1 MLDPERCPACHG
13 QKRGACPACLF
24 GLARDSPPEP
34 DLTGTLLG
42 PFEISRKLGEGGMGV
57 VYEAVDTRP
66 ASPRFGHR
74 VALKVLRASLD
85 MPGHIEREAQVLAA
99 LEHESIVSVYETGEH
114 DGYEYFTMKR
124 IDGAPPRTPAESPR
138 RAAEI
143 ALSIARAAEVAH
155 RHGVLH
161 RDLKRSN
168 VLVDGEGRVFVLDFG
183 IATRDGLLAG
193 VAGTLEYMAPELLR
207 DEPLAPSTMSDVW
220 SAGVVLY
227 ELLASRLPFEAP
239 DSGDEAPD
247 LEELRR
253 RITEEPPPPLLGVPA
268 DLAAVCRRCLEK
280 DPSRRYSSGGELAAD
295 LDRYLR
301 GEPVFANPLGPTAR
315 LLRRSRR
322 HPLLTAILGM
332 LLVVTLYSAAATLY
346 AAVAR
351 AARDRAEQAAIR
363 AADFASRRAADSV
376 ALQFDRYKAA
386 VEDAG
391 NDPRVARAAFGP
403 SAGDA
408 SGLCQRLLAG
418 QRALGSASFTAWALF
433 DRDGRLLGRAPDELP
448 GTVGRSFAFRDYF
461 RGAKAMEEE
470 GRRAAYVSRA
480 FHSEGDDEHVIA
492 ISYAIHDAAD
502 RWVGLLAAVL
512 PTGPTLGAIVLDD
525 SGSEALTASVLAP
538 RDRERSPGVVDP
550 DPIFLLH
557 RTLRPGQARPARD
570 DPPPTDSAD
579 GALMRVVPV
588 RGTPFSVVVRV
599 TVAGLPP

>member
-1 MLDPERCPACHG
+1 MFDPERCSSCHG
-13 QKRGACPACLF
+13 QKPGACPACLF
-24 GLARDSPPEP
+24 GLALDPPPEP
-34 DLTGTLLG
+34 DLTGTSLG
-42 PFEISRKLGEGGMGV
+42 PFEISRKLGEGGMGI

-85 MPGHIEREAQVLAA
+85 MSGHIEREAQTLAA
-99 LEHESIVSVYETGEH
+99 LKHPSIASVYETGEH
-114 DGYEYFTMKR
+114 DGYQYFTMER
-124 IDGAPPRTPAESPR
+124 IDGAPPRAPASSPR

-143 ALSIARAAEVAH
+143 VLSIARAAEVAH

-161 RDLKRSN
+161 RDLKRGN
-168 VLVDGEGRVFVLDFG
+168 VLVDGEGCVFVLDFG
-183 IATRDGLLAG
+183 IATREGLLTG
-193 VAGTLEYMAPELLR
+193 VAGTPEYMAPELLR

-220 SAGVVLY
+220 GAGVVLY
-227 ELLASRLPFEAP
+227 ELLAGRLPFEAP
-239 DSGDEAPD
+239 DLGDGAPD
-247 LEELRR
+247 LEELKRK
-253 RITEEPPPPLLGVPA
+253 IIKEPPPPLPGVPA
-268 DLAAVCRRCLEK
+268 DLAAVCLHCLEK

-301 GEPVFANPLGPTAR
+301 GEPVGPNPLGPMAR
-315 LLRRSRR
+315 LLRRARR

-332 LLVVTLYSAAATLY
+332 LLVATLYSVAATLY
-346 AAVAR
+346 AAVVSS
-351 AARDRAEQAAIR
+351 ARDRAEQAAIR

-386 VEDAG
+386 VEGAG
-391 NDPRVARAAFGP
+391 NDPLVARAVES
-403 SAGDA
+403 SAAGGA
-408 SGLCQRLLAG
+408 SELCQRLLAG
-418 QRALGSASFTAWALF
+418 QEAPGSASFTAWALF
-433 DRDGRLLGRAPDELP
+433 DRDGRLLGRAPDDVP
-448 GTVGRSFAFRDYF
+448 GTVGRLYAFRDYY

-480 FHSEGDDEHVIA
+480 FLSEGYDKHVIA
-492 ISYAIHDAAD
+492 IAYAVHDASD
-502 RWVGLLAAVL
+502 RWVGLLATVL
-512 PTGPTLGAIVLDD
+512 PTGPMLGSIVLDD

-557 RTLRPGQARPARD
+557 RALRPGQARRARD
-570 DPPPTDSAD
+570 DPPPAHEAD

-599 TVAGLPP
+599 AVAGLPR

>member
-1 MLDPERCPACHG
+1 MFDPERCPCGRG
-13 QKRGACPACLF
+13 QKTGACPGCLF
-24 GLARDSPPEP
+24 GLALDPPPEP
-34 DLTGTLLG
+34 DLTGTALG

-85 MPGHIEREAQVLAA
+85 APGHIEREAQALAA
-99 LEHESIVSVYETGEH
+99 LKHESIVFVYETGEH
-114 DGYEYFTMKR
+114 DGYQYFTMER
-124 IDGAPPRTPAESPR
+124 IVGEPPRTPASSPR

-143 ALSIARAAEVAH
+143 VLSIARAAEVAH

-161 RDLKRSN
+161 RDLKRGN
-168 VLVDGEGRVFVLDFG
+168 VLVDGEGHVFVLDFG
-183 IATRDGLLAG
+183 IATREGLLTG

-220 SAGVVLY
+220 SAGVILY
-227 ELLASRLPFEAP
+227 ELLGGHLPFESP
-239 DSGDEAPD
+239 DPK
-247 LEELRR
+247 ELIRK
-253 RITEEPPPPLLGVPA
+253 ITAEPPPPLRGVPE
-268 DLAAVCRRCLEK
+268 DLAAVCLRCLEK
-280 DPSRRYSSGGELAAD
+280 DPSRRYAGGGELAAE
-295 LDRYLR
+295 LLRYLS
-301 GEPVFANPLGPTAR
+301 GEPVIANPLGPVAR

-322 HPLLTAILGM
+322 HPLLTAILGV
-332 LLVVTLYSAAATLY
+332 LLVVTLYSAAATVY
-346 AAVAR
+346 AAVVST
-351 AARDRAEQAAIR
+351 ARDHAQQAAIR

-391 NDPRVARAAFGP
+391 NDPRVARAVQG
-403 SAGDA
+403 SAAGGA
-408 SGLCQRLLAG
+408 SELCQSLLAG
-418 QRALGSASFTAWALF
+418 RRAPGSASFTAWALF
-433 DRDGRLLGRAPDELP
+433 DRDGRLLGRAPDSLP
-448 GTVGRSFAFRDYF
+448 GTVGRSYAFRDYF
-461 RGAKAMEEE
+461 RGVKAMEEE

-492 ISYAIHDAAD
+492 ISYAVHDASD

-512 PTGPTLGAIVLDD
+512 PTGPTLGSIVLDD

-570 DPPPTDSAD
+570 DPPPADSTN

-588 RGTPFSVVVRV
+588 RGTPFSLVVRV
-599 TVAGLPP
+599 TVAGARP